1 MKASTLDEEIGKAS
15 QNWCHLSCHLK
26 GKKKLFSKEGGIVG
40 EKGKNAGVVNV
51 SKCLE

>member
-15 QNWCHLSCHLK
+15 QNWCHLSCLK